1 MMKKRN
7 YLFSIAM
14 LLLLALFLGAC
25 GGTEDADT
33 DGDAE
38 GEDKGE
44 TPEFISMLTG
54 GTSGTYYPLGGAMA
68 KIITD
73 ETGIQTDAVS
83 SNASADNVIALQE
96 EEAEIA
102 IERKSVVEGQSMNKI
117 GAQNDTRT

>member
-1 MMKKRN
+1 MMKKKN

-14 LLLLALFLGAC
+14 LLLLALFLVAC

-54 GTSGTYYPLGGAMA
+54 GTRGTYYPLGWAMA
-68 KIITD
+68 KISTD
-73 ETGIQTDAVS
+73 ETGIQNGAVS
-83 SNASADNVIALQE
+83 SDASTDYVICV
-96 EEAEIA
+96 
-102 IERKSVVEGQSMNKI
+102 RVYSS
-117 GAQNDTRT
+117 

>member
-1 MMKKRN
+1 MMKKKN

-14 LLLLALFLGAC
+14 LLLLALFLVAC

-96 EEAEIA
+96 IGRASCR
-102 IERKSVVEGQSMNKI
+102 ERMKI
-117 GAQNDTRT
+117 